1 VFSRSKWRMGLPPQ
15 PMIRKR
21 QVVVA
26 RGGQGSGERS
36 EPKAGEPGVEAVGAG
51 DGFDHRLGAVTGVS
65 HRLAAEAGVG
75 GGDAQAV
82 LKRRCGTGGRADRAG
97 SSGGES
103 KSGGK

>member
-1 VFSRSKWRMGLPPQ
+1 MFSRSKWRMGLPPQ

-75 GGDAQAV
+75 GRDLEAV
-82 LKRRCGTGGRADRAG
+82 LERRGGAGGGTDRGGR
-97 SSGGES
+97 SGGDGES
-103 KSGGK
+103 G